1 MLEEQH
7 AQSPHGEAGVRLMR
21 IVVAAVGRLK
31 PGPDRELAERYRD
44 RAIRA
49 GRGLGLRGPDV
60 VEVKESRA
68 REAERRVT
76 EETIALAGAIPDNAI
91 KVVLD
96 SRGQNASSDAFASRI
111 RGWRDG
117 GLQSLCF
124 IIGGA
129 DGLAAGLVGDADARV
144 AFGSAT
150 WPHQLVRIMLME
162 QIYRATTILSGHP
175 YHRD

>member
-1 MLEEQH
+1 
-7 AQSPHGEAGVRLMR
+7 MR

-44 RAIRA
+44 RAMKA
-49 GRGLGLRGPDV
+49 GRALGLRGPDII
-60 VEVKESRA
+60 EVKESRA
-68 REAERRVT
+68 REAERRMT
-76 EETIALAGAIPDNAI
+76 EETIALTATLPDGAV

-96 SRGQNASSDAFASRI
+96 SRGQNASSDAFSQRI

-117 GLQSLCF
+117 GGQAVGF
-124 IIGGA
+124 MIGGA
-129 DGLAAGLVGDADARV
+129 DGLAAGLIEEADLII

-162 QIYRATTILSGHP
+162 QIYRMTTILSGHP

>member
-1 MLEEQH
+1 
-7 AQSPHGEAGVRLMR
+7 MR

-49 GRGLGLRGPDV
+49 GRALGLRGPDV
-60 VEVKESRA
+60 IEVKESRA

-76 EETIALAGAIPDNAI
+76 EETIALAGAVPDDAI
-91 KVVLD
+91 RVVLD
-96 SRGQNASSDAFASRI
+96 SRGQNASSDNFAQRI
-111 RGWRDG
+111 RTWRDG
-117 GLQSLCF
+117 GRQAVCF

-129 DGLAAGLVGDADARV
+129 NGLGAGLLDDADMSI

-162 QIYRATTILSGHP
+162 QIYRAMTMLSGHP

>member
-1 MLEEQH
+1 
-7 AQSPHGEAGVRLMR
+7 MR

-31 PGPDRELAERYRD
+31 AGPDRELAERYRD
-44 RAIRA
+44 RATKVGRA
-49 GRGLGLRGPDV
+49 LGIRGPDV
-60 VEVKESRA
+60 VEVRESRA

-76 EETIALAGAIPDNAI
+76 EESIALANVIPNDAI

-96 SRGQNASSDAFASRI
+96 SRGENSSSDAFAGRL

-117 GLQSLCF
+117 GRGAVCF
-124 IIGGA
+124 VIGGA
-129 DGLAAGLVGDADARV
+129 DGLAAGLRDGPGMIL

-162 QIYRATTILSGHP
+162 QIYRALTILSGHP

>member
-1 MLEEQH
+1 
-7 AQSPHGEAGVRLMR
+7 MR

-44 RAIRA
+44 RANKVGRA
-49 GRGLGLRGPDV
+49 LGLRGPDII
-60 VEVKESRA
+60 EVKESRA
-68 REAERRVT
+68 REAERRMT
-76 EETIALAGAIPDNAI
+76 EETIALTDALPDGAI
-91 KVVLD
+91 KVVMD
-96 SRGQNASSDAFASRI
+96 SRGQDATSDTFAQRI

-117 GLQSLCF
+117 GGQAVCF
-124 IIGGA
+124 LIGGA
-129 DGLAAGLVGDADARV
+129 DGLPAGLLDDADMIL

-162 QIYRATTILSGHP
+162 QIYRMTTILSGHP

>member
-1 MLEEQH
+1 
-7 AQSPHGEAGVRLMR
+7 MR

-44 RAIRA
+44 RAMKA
-49 GRGLGLRGPDV
+49 GRALNLRGPDMI
-60 VEVKESRA
+60 EVKESRA
-68 REAERRVT
+68 READRRMI
-76 EETIALAGAIPDNAI
+76 EETIALSAALPDGAV

-96 SRGQNASSDAFASRI
+96 GRGQNASSDSFAQRI

-117 GLQSLCF
+117 GRQAVGF
-124 IIGGA
+124 MIGGA
-129 DGLAAGLVGDADARV
+129 DGLAAGLLDDADLVV

-162 QIYRATTILSGHP
+162 QIYRMTTILSGHP

>member
-1 MLEEQH
+1 
-7 AQSPHGEAGVRLMR
+7 MR

-44 RAIRA
+44 RAIRT
-49 GRGLGLRGPDV
+49 GRALGLRGPDV

-76 EETIALAGAIPDNAI
+76 EEAIALAGVIPDDALKI
-91 KVVLD
+91 ALD
-96 SRGQNASSDAFASRI
+96 DRGQNVSSDIFAKRI

-117 GLQSLCF
+117 GRQTLCF
-124 IIGGA
+124 VIGGA
-129 DGLAAGLVGDADARV
+129 DGLAAGLLGATDVSF

>member
-1 MLEEQH
+1 M
-7 AQSPHGEAGVRLMR
+7 MR

-44 RAIRA
+44 RAIKA
-49 GRGLGLRGPDV
+49 GRALGLRGLDV
-60 VEVKESRA
+60 IEVKESRA
-68 REAERRVT
+68 REAERRIT
-76 EETIALAGAIPDNAI
+76 EETIALAGAVPEDAI
-91 KVVLD
+91 RVILD
-96 SRGQNASSDAFASRI
+96 SRGQNASSDNFAQRI
-111 RGWRDG
+111 RAWRDG
-117 GLQSLCF
+117 GREAVCF

-129 DGLAAGLVGDADARV
+129 NGLAAGLLDDADMTF

-162 QIYRATTILSGHP
+162 QIYRAMTMLSGHP

>member
-1 MLEEQH
+1 M
-7 AQSPHGEAGVRLMR
+7 RL
-21 IVVAAVGRLK
+21 VVAAVGRLK

-44 RAIRA
+44 RVVKA
-49 GRGLGLRGPDV
+49 GRALGLRGPDV
-60 VEVKESRA
+60 IEVKESRA
-68 REAERRVT
+68 REAERRMA
-76 EETIALAGAIPDNAI
+76 EETIAIAASIPDGAI

-96 SRGQNASSDAFASRI
+96 GRGLNASSDALAQRI

-117 GLQSLCF
+117 GSEAVSF

-129 DGLAAGLVGDADARV
+129 DGLTAGLRDNAEMVL

-162 QIYRATTILSGHP
+162 QLYRITTILSGHP

>member
-1 MLEEQH
+1 
-7 AQSPHGEAGVRLMR
+7 MR

-31 PGPDRELAERYRD
+31 PGPDRELAERYQD

-60 VEVKESRA
+60 VEVRESRA
-68 REAERRVT
+68 REAERRLM
-76 EETIALAGAIPDNAI
+76 EEAIALADVIPDDALKI
-91 KVVLD
+91 ALD
-96 SRGQNASSDAFASRI
+96 RHGQNAPSDIFAHWI

-117 GLQSLCF
+117 GRQTLCF
-124 IIGGA
+124 VIGGA
-129 DGLAAGLVGDADARV
+129 DGLAAGLLGAVDMSF

-162 QIYRATTILSGHP
+162 QIFRATTILSGHP

>member
-1 MLEEQH
+1 MQ
-7 AQSPHGEAGVRLMR
+7 

-31 PGPDRELAERYRD
+31 SGPDRELAERYRD
-44 RAIRA
+44 RAIRV

-60 VEVKESRA
+60 IEGKESRA
-68 REAERRVT
+68 REAERRIT
-76 EETIALAGAIPDNAI
+76 EEAIALVGAIPDDAV

-96 SRGQNASSDAFASRI
+96 SRGQNASSDTFAQRI

-117 GLQSLCF
+117 SCQCVCF
-124 IIGGA
+124 VIGGA
-129 DGLAAGLVGDADARV
+129 DGLAAGLLGEADLSF
-144 AFGSAT
+144 AFGAAT

>member
-1 MLEEQH
+1 
-7 AQSPHGEAGVRLMR
+7 MR

-44 RAIRA
+44 RATKA
-49 GRGLGLRGPDV
+49 GRALGLRGPDV
-60 VEVKESRA
+60 IEVKESRA
-68 REAERRVT
+68 RETERRVT
-76 EETIALAGAIPDNAI
+76 EETIALAGAVPDDAI

-96 SRGQNASSDAFASRI
+96 SRGQNASSDSFAQRI
-111 RGWRDG
+111 RAWRDG
-117 GLQSLCF
+117 GSRAVCF

-129 DGLAAGLVGDADARV
+129 NGLAAGLRDDADMSF

-162 QIYRATTILSGHP
+162 QIYRAMTMLSGHP

>member
-1 MLEEQH
+1 
-7 AQSPHGEAGVRLMR
+7 MR

-44 RAIRA
+44 RAMKA
-49 GRGLGLRGPDV
+49 GRALGLRGPDI

-68 REAERRVT
+68 REAERRMT
-76 EETIALAGAIPDNAI
+76 EETIALAGALPDGAI
-91 KVVLD
+91 KVILD
-96 SRGQNASSDAFASRI
+96 SRGQNTSSDTFAQRI
-111 RGWRDG
+111 RNWRDSDSAAVG
-117 GLQSLCF
+117 F

-129 DGLAAGLVGDADARV
+129 DGLGAGLLSSADAIL

-162 QIYRATTILSGHP
+162 QIYRMTTILSGHP
-175 YHRD
+175 YHRN

>member
-1 MLEEQH
+1 M
-7 AQSPHGEAGVRLMR
+7 VMRL
-21 IVVAAVGRLK
+21 VVAAVGRLK

-44 RAIRA
+44 RAMKA
-49 GRGLGLRGPDV
+49 GRALGLRGPDII
-60 VEVKESRA
+60 EVKESRA
-68 REAERRVT
+68 REAARRMT
-76 EETIALAGAIPDNAI
+76 EETIAIAGTIPDGAI

-96 SRGQNASSDAFASRI
+96 GRGQNASSDTLAERI

-117 GLQSLCF
+117 GSEAVGF

-129 DGLAAGLVGDADARV
+129 DGLAAGLRDDAEMIL

-162 QIYRATTILSGHP
+162 QLYRTTTILSGHP

>member
-1 MLEEQH
+1 
-7 AQSPHGEAGVRLMR
+7 MR
-21 IVVAAVGRLK
+21 IMVAAVGRLK
-31 PGPDRELAERYRD
+31 SGPDRELAQRYRD
-44 RAIRA
+44 RANRA
-49 GRGLGLRGPDV
+49 GRGLGLRGPDII
-60 VEVKESRA
+60 EVKESRA

-76 EETIALAGAIPDNAI
+76 EETIALTGAIPDGAI

-96 SRGQNASSDAFASRI
+96 GRGQNASSDTFAQRI

-117 GLQSLCF
+117 GRQSLCF
-124 IIGGA
+124 LIGGA
-129 DGLAAGLVGDADARV
+129 DGLAAGLLSDADV
-144 AFGSAT
+144 SFAFGSAT

>member
-1 MLEEQH
+1 
-7 AQSPHGEAGVRLMR
+7 MR

-44 RAIRA
+44 RAVKA
-49 GRGLGLRGPDV
+49 GRSLGLRGLDV
-60 VEVKESRA
+60 IEVKESRA

-76 EETIALAGAIPDNAI
+76 EETIALNGVIPDGAV

-96 SRGQNASSDAFASRI
+96 RRGQNASSDTLAQRI
-111 RGWRDG
+111 RAWRDG
-117 GLQSLCF
+117 GRQAVCF

-129 DGLAAGLVGDADARV
+129 DGLAAGLLDDADV
-144 AFGSAT
+144 SFAFGSAT
-150 WPHQLVRIMLME
+150 WPHQLVRIMLLE
-162 QIYRATTILSGHP
+162 QVYRAMTLLSGHP